1 MRYNLTPVRMP
12 VYGMSVH
19 EILQAGVLE
28 WVALPFSKGLN
39 LDLLHC
45 RQILYHVSHQ
55 GSLSQNGHHQ
65 KVYKQ

>member
-1 MRYNLTPVRMP
+1 MRCHLTPVRRP
-12 VYGMSVH
+12 VYGMVVH
-19 EILQAGVLE
+19 EILQAGILE
-28 WVALPFSKGLN
+28 WVALSFSRGFN

-45 RQILYHVSHQ
+45 RQILYHMSHQ